1 MNLKLNN
8 ISIIFLTALYIPV
21 LFLGLFDLDE
31 GAFAATSLQMLKEQ
45 NFLIPIIGDEIRLEK
60 PILTYWIQ
68 ALSISIWGANEFA
81 LRLPSVLASFFW
93 AYSFSNFV
101 KKYDSSISASDIF
114 LNLLTLPGVFI
125 ISFAATAD
133 AFLNLF
139 ITLLMIEIFKYSK
152 NQKDIHLMKAA
163 FFVAIGFLLKG
174 LTIIA
179 IGGMVALIY
188 YIYQKKVSI
197 FLKIIFNFKAWAIFL
212 IVIAPWFLLFAREI
226 GTEELNYL
234 FFGQTFGRFTNTFE
248 KHDGPIYYYFIIFI
262 FVVFPYLIDSLKGM
276 LRLNLRHNDLEAFL
290 FLWFIFVLV
299 FFSLSST
306 KLPHYLLYGIT
317 PIAFFIAKNH
327 KYMKDQN
334 LNILSSCF
342 HIFLWLTVL
351 ALPFYLSYLA
361 EVRESFEVSITKILE
376 FKEDSSYLIFA
387 LSMILF
393 FVIGILLKFNL
404 LLAKRISSIALVVA
418 LSTKIIPFINESTQ
432 SDIKKLGVLAGKLE
446 QDVSMYKLNKPSF
459 GFYANKI
466 SYRGLE
472 RADIILTRKDKIDSL
487 AIDFEIVSES
497 GNYILLKKLND
508 N

>member
-1 MNLKLNN
+1 
-8 ISIIFLTALYIPV
+8 
-21 LFLGLFDLDE
+21 
-31 GAFAATSLQMLKEQ
+31 
-45 NFLIPIIGDEIRLEK
+45 
-60 PILTYWIQ
+60 
-68 ALSISIWGANEFA
+68 
-81 LRLPSVLASFFW
+81 
-93 AYSFSNFV
+93 
-101 KKYDSSISASDIF
+101 
-114 LNLLTLPGVFI
+114 
-125 ISFAATAD
+125 
-133 AFLNLF
+133 
-139 ITLLMIEIFKYSK
+139 
-152 NQKDIHLMKAA
+152 
-163 FFVAIGFLLKG
+163 
-174 LTIIA
+174 
-179 IGGMVALIY
+179 
-188 YIYQKKVSI
+188 
-197 FLKIIFNFKAWAIFL
+197 
-212 IVIAPWFLLFAREI
+212 
-226 GTEELNYL
+226 
-234 FFGQTFGRFTNTFE
+234 
-248 KHDGPIYYYFIIFI
+248 
-262 FVVFPYLIDSLKGM
+262 
-276 LRLNLRHNDLEAFL
+276 
-290 FLWFIFVLV
+290 
-299 FFSLSST
+299 
-306 KLPHYLLYGIT
+306 
-317 PIAFFIAKNH
+317 
-327 KYMKDQN
+327 
-334 LNILSSCF
+334 
-342 HIFLWLTVL
+342 LWLTVL

>member
-1 MNLKLNN
+1 M
-8 ISIIFLTALYIPV
+8 
-21 LFLGLFDLDE
+21 
-31 GAFAATSLQMLKEQ
+31 
-45 NFLIPIIGDEIRLEK
+45 
-60 PILTYWIQ
+60 
-68 ALSISIWGANEFA
+68 
-81 LRLPSVLASFFW
+81 
-93 AYSFSNFV
+93 
-101 KKYDSSISASDIF
+101 
-114 LNLLTLPGVFI
+114 
-125 ISFAATAD
+125 
-133 AFLNLF
+133 
-139 ITLLMIEIFKYSK
+139 
-152 NQKDIHLMKAA
+152 
-163 FFVAIGFLLKG
+163 
-174 LTIIA
+174 
-179 IGGMVALIY
+179 
-188 YIYQKKVSI
+188 
-197 FLKIIFNFKAWAIFL
+197 
-212 IVIAPWFLLFAREI
+212 
-226 GTEELNYL
+226 
-234 FFGQTFGRFTNTFE
+234 
-248 KHDGPIYYYFIIFI
+248 
-262 FVVFPYLIDSLKGM
+262 
-276 LRLNLRHNDLEAFL
+276 
-290 FLWFIFVLV
+290 FVLV